1 MPYSNPKRRSVMKHQ
16 FSEVPKAE
24 IQRSSFDRSHGMKTT
39 FDAGYLVPIFQDEI
53 YPGDTFN
60 LKMTG
65 FARMATPI
73 FPVMDNMYMETFFF
87 FVPNRLLWDN
97 WQKFMGEQD
106 DPGDSIDFTI
116 PQINSGLGYANET
129 LEDYLGFPTLVP
141 DYDHSVLWQ
150 RGYNLVY
157 QQWFKDQNMQN
168 SPPINRGDG
177 PDSQSD
183 YKLLRRGKRHDYFTS
198 SLPFQQKGDPVTIPL
213 GQTAPVT
220 GIGADSQAFTGT
232 GNSVYETGASTF
244 TTYPEAKEILGGGTD
259 TRFWVQEDPDNLG
272 FPNIRADLTNA
283 TATTI
288 TALRQAFAIQRL
300 LERDARGGTRYTEII
315 KAHFGVSSPDARL
328 QRAEYLGGGSS
339 QVGIQP
345 VASTVPTDLDPG
357 EPLGTLAGV
366 ATAELHNHGFTKSFT
381 EHGILLGLISVRAD
395 LTYQQGL
402 NRMYSRK
409 TRYDYFFP
417 AFSHLSEQAVLN
429 KEIFT
434 QGVGNPVADE
444 EVFGYQEAFAELRY
458 KPSQITG
465 KFRSNDPVT
474 LDSWHLSQDFAALPF
489 LGDAFIEDNPPLDR
503 VIAVTD
509 ESHFIFDAYFQLR
522 CARPLPLYGVPGM
535 IDHF

>member
-1 MPYSNPKRRSVMKHQ
+1 MPKIRPQRSVMRHQ

-24 IQRSSFDRSHGMKTT
+24 IQRSSFNRSHGLKTT
-39 FDAGYLVPIFQDEI
+39 FDAGYLVPILCDEI

-60 LKMTG
+60 LNMEG

-73 FPVMDNMYMETFFF
+73 FPVMDNMYLETFFF
-87 FVPNRLLWDN
+87 FCPNRLIFQN
-97 WQKFMGEQD
+97 WQKMMGEQD
-106 DPGDSIDFTI
+106 NPGDSVDFSI
-116 PQINSGLGYANET
+116 PTMSSGAPGYVNET
-129 LEDYLGFPTLVP
+129 LEDYLGLPTNVP
-141 DYDHSVLWQ
+141 NITHSVMWH
-150 RGYNLVY
+150 RAYNLLY

-168 SPPINRGDG
+168 SPPINNDDG
-177 PDSQSD
+177 PDDVGD

-198 SLPFQQKGDPVTIPL
+198 CLPFQQKGDPVVIPL
-213 GQTAPVT
+213 GTSAPVT
-220 GIGADSQAFTGT
+220 GIGVSDTATYPSGT
-232 GNSVYETGASTF
+232 LQVYEG
-244 TTYPEAKEILGGGTD
+244 
-259 TRFWVQEDPDNLG
+259 DNLVTYDSSVALDAG
-272 FPNIRADLTNA
+272 APNAVFIEENPTSPLRPNIVADLTQA

-288 TALRQAFAIQRL
+288 TALRQAFQIQRL
-300 LERDARGGTRYTEII
+300 LERDARGGTRYTELI

-328 QRAEYLGGGSS
+328 QRVEFLGGGSS
-339 QVGIQP
+339 PVNIMP

-366 ATAELHNHGFTKSFT
+366 ATASLHNHGFTKSFT
-381 EHGILLGLISVRAD
+381 EHGVLLGLISVRAD
-395 LTYQQGL
+395 LTYQQGM
-402 NRMYSRK
+402 NRMFSRSTK
-409 TRYDYFFP
+409 YDFYWP
-417 AFSHLSEQAVLN
+417 ALAHLSEQAVLN

-434 QGVGNPVADE
+434 QGTGNPVADD
-444 EVFGYQEAFAELRY
+444 EVFGYQERFAEMRY

-474 LDSWHLSQDFAALPF
+474 LDSWHLSQDFASLPF